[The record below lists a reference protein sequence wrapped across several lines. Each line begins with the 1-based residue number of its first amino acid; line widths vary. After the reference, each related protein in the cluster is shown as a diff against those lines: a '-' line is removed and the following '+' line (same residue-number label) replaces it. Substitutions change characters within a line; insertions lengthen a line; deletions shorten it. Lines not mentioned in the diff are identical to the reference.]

1 MINKRIIFFMPHMV
15 GGGVEKNLYIIA
27 NDFAK
32 KINHVQ
38 LITSRK
44 NFNSN
49 FKNVKIINPKLRIWN
64 YLGAS
69 FNYLICILIL
79 IREILVGKKPL
90 VFAFQANVYCII
102 VCKILNIKI
111 VIRSNSSPSGWTQN
125 NFKKYIFKRVFK
137 KADKIVV
144 NSLEFQKKFKKNFN
158 VEPECIYNP
167 LNKKEILKKSK
178 IEISLNFF
186 KDSKKL
192 KILNIGRFTDQ
203 KDHHTLLESI
213 KILKNKYKLNFI
225 LLIMGRGKNKK
236 DIQNFINKNNLNLNV
251 KVIGFKKNPYKYIR
265 HCNLFVLSS
274 RFEGLPNVLLEAITL
289 KKFVI
294 SSNCPTG
301 PSEIL
306 NNGKGG
312 LLFKTGSSTDLAKK
326 IIYYCNNK
334 KKLQKKINFAYN
346 NLDRFDYNTNLMKY
360 LKVITDLF

>member
-1 MINKRIIFFMPHMV
+1 
-15 GGGVEKNLYIIA
+15 
-27 NDFAK
+27 
-32 KINHVQ
+32 
-38 LITSRK
+38 
-44 NFNSN
+44 
-49 FKNVKIINPKLRIWN
+49 
-64 YLGAS
+64 
-69 FNYLICILIL
+69 
-79 IREILVGKKPL
+79 
-90 VFAFQANVYCII
+90 
-102 VCKILNIKI
+102 
-111 VIRSNSSPSGWTQN
+111 
-125 NFKKYIFKRVFK
+125 
-137 KADKIVV
+137 
-144 NSLEFQKKFKKNFN
+144 
-158 VEPECIYNP
+158 
-167 LNKKEILKKSK
+167 
-178 IEISLNFF
+178 LNFF

-236 DIQNFINKNNLNLNV
+236 DIQNFINKNNLKLNV

-294 SSNCPTG
+294 SANCPTG

-312 LLFKTGSSTDLAKK
+312 LLFKTGSPNDLAKK

-334 KKLQKKINFAYN
+334 KKLQKKIDFAYN
-346 NLDRFDYNTNLMKY
+346 NLNRFDFNTNLMKY